1 MPNPQF
7 IQHVIHDIQGD
18 FLGVAGLCQSMKKG
32 LEEKKD
38 IKGLLDILIENC
50 RTYKYKLGNFL
61 EFTRMQAGLSKTV
74 RGSVD
79 IRRLLNQVIDEYDTL
94 WIEKDARIRLE
105 ISPRLPQEFF
115 CDEGKIQLIVAN
127 LFVNAVHFSPPGST
141 ITLVSAPA
149 APDAITIASTP
160 AAPDRWGI
168 TITDT
173 GEGMTD
179 QQLGAAFTTEP
190 AQRAVLHNSAG
201 LGLIIS
207 RWLAEEVLGGKMVL
221 KSRPGEGTCVHL
233 DLPFYPYE

>member
-1 MPNPQF
+1 SSGISACNVRPICWRKASSPWRRSPIRSGSIIPNTLRITSNRLLTVYRRPIGRAGRRLVRGPPNKTVNLARSVCSMPNPQF

-94 WIEKDARIRLE
+94 WIEKDA
-105 ISPRLPQEFF
+105 
-115 CDEGKIQLIVAN
+115 
-127 LFVNAVHFSPPGST
+127 
-141 ITLVSAPA
+141 
-149 APDAITIASTP
+149 
-160 AAPDRWGI
+160 
-168 TITDT
+168 
-173 GEGMTD
+173 
-179 QQLGAAFTTEP
+179 
-190 AQRAVLHNSAG
+190 
-201 LGLIIS
+201 
-207 RWLAEEVLGGKMVL
+207 
-221 KSRPGEGTCVHL
+221 
-233 DLPFYPYE
+233 